1 MLEEILEMLIG
12 RTIEGIETDDDA
24 LYIELDNDKVL
35 GVFVDDDGGL
45 EVAILEPEA
54 NQ

>member
-1 MLEEILEMLIG
+1 MLEEIIEMLIG

-35 GVFVDDDGGL
+35 GVFVDDGGL
-45 EVAILEPEA
+45 EVAILDPEA

>member
-1 MLEEILEMLIG
+1 MLEEIIEMLIG
-12 RTIEGIETDDDA
+12 RTIEGVETDDDA

-35 GVFVDDDGGL
+35 AVFVHDDGM
-45 EVAILEPEA
+45 EVSILEPEA